1 MVEKKVS
8 IVYELKQVGQ
18 KVLSDLGHSME
29 DASNKAKDLKA
40 KLETLGNVGKTIAI
54 GVGVISASLGALGVA
69 SLKLAGEVEQ
79 QRTAFKGLL
88 GTYKEADRVIARI
101 RKEASVTP
109 FDTAGLTRMT
119 QQLATI
125 TKDGDKAVDIL
136 MAVGDAVAMSGK
148 DVVEMERVVLNL
160 QQIASTGKVTAMDIR
175 QFQGA
180 IPIFNDI
187 LKASG
192 LTVQK
197 LQDSANASDLLFEAF
212 KRASQQGGIAFG
224 GLAMQSKTLN
234 GTMSTLKDNFDGLLR
249 QLGEG
254 LLPIIQPIVN
264 FLNQIL
270 GSFQNLSPAMKTTV
284 AVFVAISFA
293 LTSII
298 ALAGGLLALLP
309 MIASGFALVGISMNV
324 AFLGI
329 PAIIAGVVAGI
340 TLLTLSMKKMFST
353 TKQDVK
359 SQMEDISKELDKI
372 QKKREAQ
379 EKKIADI
386 QKKGKRV
393 AVVDKTMLNVL
404 LQQEEE
410 IKKKKL
416 AINSEYESELK
427 KEKDEALKIQK
438 EAQIEAEKQVQE
450 AKLEAEKQAQ
460 EAKLQLA
467 KDNIKKTADELKK
480 LSSSDEGYEAKLEAY
495 ITFLEEKK
503 LLEELNAEEENAL
516 RDTQLNLE
524 LARQAKKTKA
534 IKEALALRLESSIA
548 NAQREEDVSKALGNT
563 MLDHIKQYLIK
574 TLFAEQFA
582 TMASISMSIAK
593 NIAKGFAGAPEVL
606 MGLGQLAVPM
616 AVTSYGIGAINAIKL
631 ADGGS
636 FVVDQP
642 TMISNGVM
650 AGEQKTPERVD
661 VTPINQQKEQ
671 TIVLNVNVG
680 EEKVITKIF
689 KLGQRS
695 RQEGYI
701 NDGLRRNF

>member
-29 DASNKAKDLKA
+29 EASKKAKDLKA
-40 KLETLGNVGKTIAI
+40 KLETLGSIGKTIAI
-54 GVGVISASLGALGVA
+54 GAGVISASLGALGVA

-88 GTYKEADRVIARI
+88 GTYEEADRVIARI

-270 GSFQNLSPAMKTTV
+270 GAFQNLSPAMKTTL
-284 AVFVAISFA
+284 AVFVAVGFA

-309 MIASGFALVGISMNV
+309 LVASGFALVGISMNV

-329 PAIIAGVVAGI
+329 PAVIAGIVAGV
-340 TLLTLSMKKMFST
+340 TLLTISLKKMFST
-353 TKQDVK
+353 TKADVK
-359 SQMEDISKELDKI
+359 DQMAEIDK
-372 QKKREAQ
+372 QL
-379 EKKIADI
+379 EKLAE
-386 QKKGKRV
+386 R
-393 AVVDKTMLNVL
+393 
-404 LQQEEE
+404 
-410 IKKKKL
+410 KKKL
-416 AINSEYESELK
+416 EEKKAIRAQKGYNLSGEDQTLYAMILKEEKEFLDKKKAINKEYEAELA
-427 KEKDEALKIQK
+427 KEKAEQARIAK
-438 EAQIEAEKQVQE
+438 EAQIKAEKE
-450 AKLEAEKQAQ
+450 MQ

-467 KDNIKKTADELKK
+467 KDNVKKAGEELKNISADK
-480 LSSSDEGYEAKLEAY
+480 EGYEAKLEAY
-495 ITFLEEKK
+495 IVFLEEKK
-503 LLEELNAEEENAL
+503 LLEQLNAEEENAL
-516 RDTQLNLE
+516 RDAQTNLE
-524 LARQAKKTKA
+524 LARQAKKTQA
-534 IKEALALRLESSIA
+534 IKDALALRLESSIA
-548 NAQREEDVSKALGNT
+548 NAQGEEEVSKALGNT

-574 TLFAEQFA
+574 SLFAEQFA

-593 NIAKGFAGAPEVL
+593 NIAKGFAGIPEAL

-616 AVTSYGIGAINAIKL
+616 AVTSYGVGAINALKL
-631 ADGGS
+631 AEGGS
-636 FVVDQP
+636 YVVDQP